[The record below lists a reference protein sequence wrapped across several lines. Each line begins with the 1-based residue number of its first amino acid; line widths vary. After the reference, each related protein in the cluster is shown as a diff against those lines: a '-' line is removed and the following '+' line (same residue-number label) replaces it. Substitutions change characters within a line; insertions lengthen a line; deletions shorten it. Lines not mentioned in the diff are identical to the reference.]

1 MLFLGFPGPF
11 LVFLAFFI
19 KALWCEEYSTDCG
32 LGFSRGGGKS
42 GCGFD
47 ANLEKEMTDGKGAV
61 LRKAHNWDDPDEV
74 DSTVLRMHRMHGLYK
89 PWKNM
94 RSRVVSQIF
103 RCVASQSWGQVCAG
117 FCWF

>member
-42 GCGFD
+42 GWGFD
-47 ANLEKEMTDGKGAV
+47 ANLEKEMTGGEGAV
-61 LRKAHNWDDPDEV
+61 LRKADNEDDPK
-74 DSTVLRMHRMHGLYK
+74 VLRMDKMHGFYK

-94 RSRVVSQIF
+94 RCS
-103 RCVASQSWGQVCAG
+103 
-117 FCWF
+117 